1 MSGRAGEPQVAGRAR
16 RVGPDLASGDAGS
29 AGVAVPPR
37 LGICAGVGASAATG
51 SQSRGA
57 LARPRVKQLGP
68 AVAPED
74 RSGVGGPRARA
85 GRGCVPARVA
95 ALQRPARSERPEW
108 TGTLRWVGTGL
119 P

>member
-1 MSGRAGEPQVAGRAR
+1 MSPRSRARGAGIGRRGQAR
-16 RVGPDLASGDAGS
+16 RVGLDLASGDAGSAGS

-68 AVAPED
+68 GVAQED

-85 GRGCVPARVA
+85 GRGCVPVRVPA
-95 ALQRPARSERPEW
+95 CRDRHARSGRDGRER
-108 TGTLRWVGTGL
+108 
-119 P
+119 